1 MIDIRAIRLDRP
13 HRSLSRVAPFALALG
28 VIAAARV
35 EAEETAEAAANRL
48 DFMKRS
54 VGDYVV
60 TAEEQ
65 KPAELIAEPLLRWNN
80 PVSNVPDGT
89 IFLWKDARSQPV
101 AIVQVFILGN
111 TKDLWLHEFQ
121 SLTTTPLSVKQGTA
135 STWNP
140 RRGGIT
146 YKPLADAPAPADT
159 RTARLTQMR
168 QIAKRFQ
175 FQDDFEGKSR
185 WELRLMTT
193 PLYRYG
199 TDEGEGE
206 VVDGAIFAYAHG
218 TDPEGLLLLEAR
230 RDGSG
235 ALKWSHALAP
245 MTGYALTAR
254 DRDQEVWSIG
264 WRQPPYDL
272 NEPFVCVE
280 YHPKP

>member
-1 MIDIRAIRLDRP
+1 MIDVRASRLDPP
-13 HRSLSRVAPFALALG
+13 HRSLWRVAPFALALG

-35 EAEETAEAAANRL
+35 EAEETAEAAGKRL

-54 VGDYVV
+54 VGEYVV
-60 TAEEQ
+60 TPAEGE
-65 KPAELIAEPLLRWNN
+65 KPADLIAEPLLRWNN

-121 SLTTTPLSVKQGTA
+121 SLTTSPLSVKQGTA
-135 STWNP
+135 TTWNP

-146 YKPLADAPAPADT
+146 YKPLADAPAPAET
-159 RTARLTQMR
+159 KTARLTQMR

-199 TDEGEGE
+199 SDEGD

-230 RDGSG
+230 RSDKGG
-235 ALKWSHALAP
+235 ALEWHHALAP
-245 MTGYALTAR
+245 MTGYALTAK

-272 NEPFVCVE
+272 NEPFACIE
-280 YHPKP
+280 YHPRP